1 MKVTICMGSA
11 CFIKGSKK
19 IADAFI
25 SLVDEYGLKDKVDL
39 CGAFCMGRCKDGVN
53 VDVARRCRRIFQKQN
68 SFGNKKVNQTEKR
81 YKGDTI

>member
-25 SLVDEYGLKDKVDL
+25 SLVDEYGLEDKVDL
-39 CGAFCMGRCKDGVN
+39 WGAFCMGRCKDGVN
-53 VDVARRCRRIFQKQN
+53 VDVDGELYSVTPDGAVEFFK
-68 SFGNKKVNQTEKR
+68 NKILSEIKK
-81 YKGDTI
+81 

>member
-39 CGAFCMGRCKDGVN
+39 CGAFCMGRWPAGGFHREGRVFLPPLFPIL
-53 VDVARRCRRIFQKQN
+53 A
-68 SFGNKKVNQTEKR
+68 
-81 YKGDTI
+81 